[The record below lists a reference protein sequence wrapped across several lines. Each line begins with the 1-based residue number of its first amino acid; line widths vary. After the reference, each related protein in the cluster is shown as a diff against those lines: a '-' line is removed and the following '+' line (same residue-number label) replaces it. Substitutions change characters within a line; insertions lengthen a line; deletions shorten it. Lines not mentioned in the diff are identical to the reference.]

1 MPASHDDAERQRLA
15 DSYKDK
21 TDIELQE
28 LAEVE
33 GSLTEDA
40 RAILRLELMRRG
52 LRPALREVADDSNAP
67 PPPDLI
73 VIRKFL
79 HAAGALAAKSAL
91 DGAGIPSFLGD
102 ENTIRIDWLLSN
114 ALGGIKLW
122 IKREDL
128 AAAEEV
134 LNQEAA
140 NPPEEDLPEEE
151 GAP

>member
-15 DSYKDK
+15 NSYKEK

-28 LAEVE
+28 LEEDA
-33 GSLTEDA
+33 GSLTEAA
-40 RAILRLELMRRG
+40 REILQLELMRRG
-52 LRPALREVADDSNAP
+52 LEPAPKEVVDDSNVP
-67 PPPDLI
+67 PPADLI
-73 VIRKFL
+73 VIRKFV
-79 HAAGALAAKSAL
+79 HIAGALAAKSAL
-91 DGAGIPSFLGD
+91 DAANVPSFLGD

-122 IKREDL
+122 IKREDR

-140 NPPEEDLPEEE
+140 SLPEEE

>member
-1 MPASHDDAERQRLA
+1 M
-15 DSYKDK
+15 
-21 TDIELQE
+21 
-28 LAEVE
+28 
-33 GSLTEDA
+33 
-40 RAILRLELMRRG
+40 
-52 LRPALREVADDSNAP
+52 
-67 PPPDLI
+67 
-73 VIRKFL
+73 